1 MSAIA
6 QYASPMVESELRAL
20 LLRYR
25 RENWQGIQTPEVQ
38 EKVVD
43 DILHS
48 GCEQVLDA
56 LAPYFVLSKG
66 ARVLDIGSGVG
77 SFVVGCRQRKFV
89 AYGVEPDRIGAG
101 AGLTSIE
108 IASRRLKENS
118 FISGTGERLPF
129 ADRSFDL
136 VSLNQVIEHV
146 ADQQTV
152 MTEAARVVKPG
163 GAIYV
168 ACPNY
173 LRFYEP
179 HYKISWLPLMPHWLA
194 RLYLRRLK
202 RNPVMLDQ
210 LTYTTN
216 RRLKKWLTALGPE
229 FMVLDLHREDFLR
242 KLAAGS
248 FASAPAKLVRRFIQ
262 LPIAGGA
269 VKAAALLFMSIREGG
284 CAMVVL
290 RAPEAAIDS

>member
-1 MSAIA
+1 MSATA
-6 QYASPMVESELRAL
+6 QYVPPLVESELRAL

-25 RENWQGIQTPEVQ
+25 RENWHGIQTPEIQ
-38 EKVVD
+38 ERVVD

-48 GCEQVLDA
+48 GCGQVLDA
-56 LAPYFVLSKG
+56 LAPYFVLPPG
-66 ARVLDIGSGVG
+66 ARILDIGSGVG
-77 SFVVGCRQRKFV
+77 SFVVGCRERNFD
-89 AYGVEPDRIGAG
+89 AYGVEPDRIGTG
-101 AGLTSIE
+101 AGLTSIQ
-108 IASRRLKENS
+108 IASRRLKENV
-118 FISGTGERLPF
+118 FVSGTGERLPF

-136 VSLNQVIEHV
+136 VSLNQVVEHV

-152 MTEAARVVKPG
+152 MSEAARVLKPG

-179 HYKISWLPLMPHWLA
+179 HYKIAWLPLMPHWLA
-194 RLYLRRLK
+194 RSYLRRL
-202 RNPVMLDQ
+202 RRHPVMLEQ

-216 RRLKKWLTALGPE
+216 RRLKRWLAALGSE
-229 FMVLDLHREDFLR
+229 YMVLDLHREDFLR

-248 FASAPAKLVRRFIQ
+248 FAGAPAKLVRRLTQ

-269 VKAAALLFMSIREGG
+269 VKAAALRFLAIREGG

-290 RAPEAAIDS
+290 RAPVEAAH